1 MQNGDSLILSL
12 EKLAANGGEMPQGLE
27 LPEQLLMLTLRELYH
42 SYKTGSIERER
53 GKREKAQIMLAYRTL
68 KSTCEMSTK
77 YYADITRRLEQ
88 NIGELYKCGC
98 PSCQKLIRI
107 FHGIERNDIPE
118 DVKMLHEHNQQLRDL
133 VQERSER
140 AGYLATVID
149 KIKWALDDG
158 DIERAKQIINERK

>member
-1 MQNGDSLILSL
+1 MQDGNNPVLDL
-12 EKLAANGGEMPQGLE
+12 ERIAANGGEMPQGLE

-42 SYKTGSIERER
+42 SYKTGAIEREK
-53 GKREKAQIMLAYRTL
+53 GKREKAQIMLAYRTI
-68 KSTCEMSTK
+68 KSTYELTTK

-88 NIGELYKCGC
+88 NVGGLYKCGC

-107 FHGIERNDIPE
+107 FHGIERKDIPE
-118 DVKMLHEHNQQLRDL
+118 DVKALHEHNEKLRDL

-158 DIERAKQIINERK
+158 EIERAKEIIKNV